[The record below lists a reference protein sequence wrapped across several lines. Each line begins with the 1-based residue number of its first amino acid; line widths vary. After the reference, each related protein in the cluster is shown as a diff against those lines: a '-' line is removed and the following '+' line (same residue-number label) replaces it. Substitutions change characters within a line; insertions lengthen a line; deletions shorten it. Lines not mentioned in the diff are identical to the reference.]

1 MKGNEIILPDF
12 KIVEHSLIKA
22 LREGKHIELHL
33 ATDDIP
39 IELQSLTQQTPCAII
54 GGTLETFKG
63 HVTIKTASQLQQEK
77 EQQQKL
83 YLDDIKVDIQDVRCT
98 KHFNNLEEHQKHYTA
113 KLITHFEKNKKIAI
127 IQGKPGCGKSH
138 LAGKLPHSYHLPA
151 ASATTSATDIMA
163 DDKYK
168 QWVTKGEQAVLVIDE
183 YNMANEGTYNFL
195 LQKDLY
201 SDTGEIIKRTDNHK
215 ILFLGNYST
224 TTGRNEHA
232 NITDLAGSIIDMQP
246 LSLNTVISS
255 LENKVR
261 GDAQNSLITDTEQQ
275 DLIKNHQNAIKAYN
289 TEPTTAPAV
298 SNRSL
303 QTYLELRKQ
312 GTAHQAAL
320 EFVYNNQI
328 EISKLESTIKNFLD
342 YTQKNSTGNR
352 MLRIIGEAGIGK
364 NHNLKAALEAY
375 KRANPNIKI
384 VQHTLGAAMD
394 IDGFKKA
401 VDAAAIDKNTILVL
415 DEISA
420 APSFVLEYMNTALAK
435 DGSQL
440 KVVATDNP
448 ASYRGRE
455 QLSDALRNRSIEKHI
470 TEITQAEDFLEVFAH
485 KQYTEQMQQ
494 LIRFHFHLLQENDL
508 ALSLKASTMP
518 KICY

>member
-1 MKGNEIILPDF
+1 
-12 KIVEHSLIKA
+12 
-22 LREGKHIELHL
+22 
-33 ATDDIP
+33 
-39 IELQSLTQQTPCAII
+39 
-54 GGTLETFKG
+54 
-63 HVTIKTASQLQQEK
+63 
-77 EQQQKL
+77 
-83 YLDDIKVDIQDVRCT
+83 
-98 KHFNNLEEHQKHYTA
+98 
-113 KLITHFEKNKKIAI
+113 
-127 IQGKPGCGKSH
+127 
-138 LAGKLPHSYHLPA
+138 
-151 ASATTSATDIMA
+151 MA
-163 DDKYK
+163 DDNYK
-168 QWVTKGEQAVLVIDE
+168 QWVTKGGILVIDE

-224 TTGRNEHA
+224 TTGRNEHG
-232 NITDLAGSIIDMQP
+232 NISDLVGGQNSIIDMQP
-246 LSLNTVISS
+246 LSLDTVISS
-255 LENKVR
+255 LEQKVR

-275 DLIKNHQNAIKAYN
+275 ELIKNHQNAIKAYN
-289 TEPTTAPAV
+289 TEPTTNPAV

-303 QTYLELRKQ
+303 QTYLESRKQ
-312 GTAHQAAL
+312 GTSHQAAL

-342 YTQKNSTGNR
+342 YTQQNSTGNR

-420 APSFVLEYMNTALAK
+420 APSFVLEYMNTVLAK

-448 ASYRGRE
+448 ASYGGRE
-455 QLSDALRNRSIEKHI
+455 QLSDALRNRSVEKHI

-494 LIRFHFHLLQENDL
+494 LIRFHF
-508 ALSLKASTMP
+508 
-518 KICY
+518 